1 MKSGVEM
8 VMKTDI
14 QSVDEVHA
22 VAGGNPAAY
31 IYCPPD
37 QEGLLI
43 YLKRIYSVPSSKDDW
58 SF

>member
-1 MKSGVEM
+1 
-8 VMKTDI
+8 MKTAI
-14 QSVDEVHA
+14 QSVDELHSA
-22 VAGGNPAAY
+22 AGGNIVAD

-43 YLKRIYSVPSSKDDW
+43 YLKRIYSVLSSKDDW